1 MKKGTIFGVI
11 VAALLVASTISW
23 ASLTYFGPLDMFYLR
38 HFNHLFAVV
47 GFVFYFFQFVLSA
60 KIQWVEKGFGLDRML
75 RLHRT
80 FGRLALGFLSLHFLA
95 LLVFEMVEF
104 SRFYLFL
111 FRWIGLIA
119 LIGLFITALVAVQY
133 KKWNIP
139 YETWKNIHRANYVI
153 FPFALLHVF
162 HNAAPGSFLYY
173 LWIAFTVAF
182 AAILAHKL
190 IRFFQVRRRPY
201 EVVQVKQEN
210 SEVWS
215 LTFQGPSLEYK
226 PGQFLHIKLLRNG
239 KLSSS
244 HPFTLSS
251 SPTWENLAITPKE
264 LGDFT
269 RTIKNTK
276 PGDRAFI
283 DAPYG
288 VFSFLNTSGQDLVF
302 IAGGIGITPF
312 MSMLRYMNDKKLQK
326 NVTLFWGNKSEKDLL
341 FTEELKSFKNN
352 LENLTLVYVMSRQKD
367 WAGEKGRVNG
377 KLIQK
382 YVPDLQAPDFFICG
396 PPAMSKAVIQDLKR
410 LGVKTHRIHH
420 ELFDFID

>member
-1 MKKGTIFGVI
+1 MKKRTQFWVI
-11 VAALLVASTISW
+11 VAVLLVASTVSW
-23 ASLTYFGPLDMFYLR
+23 ASLTYFGPLDMFYLK
-38 HFNHLFAVV
+38 HLNHLFAVV

-60 KIQWVEKGFGLDRML
+60 KIQWIEKGFGLDRML
-75 RLHRT
+75 GLHRT
-80 FGRLALGFLSLHFLA
+80 FGRLALGFLTLHFLA

-104 SRFYLFL
+104 SRFYLVL

-133 KKWNIP
+133 KKWHIP

-162 HNAAPGSFLYY
+162 YNAVPGSFLYY

-182 AAILAHKL
+182 AAILVHKL
-190 IRFFQVRRRPY
+190 VRHIQIRKHPY
-201 EVVQVKQEN
+201 RVVQVKQEN
-210 SEVWS
+210 PEVWS
-215 LTFQGPSLEYK
+215 LAFQGPPLEYK
-226 PGQFLHIKLLRNG
+226 PGQFLHIRLLRDG
-239 KLSSS
+239 ELSSS

-251 SPTWENLAITPKE
+251 SPTWENLTITPKE

-276 PGDRAFI
+276 PGDQAFI

-312 MSMLRYMNDKKLQK
+312 ISMLRYMNDRKIQK
-326 NVTLFWGNKSEKDLL
+326 NVTLLWGNKSQKDLL
-341 FTEELKSFKNN
+341 FTEELASIQNN

-367 WAGEKGRVNG
+367 WSGEKGRING
-377 KLIQK
+377 DLIQK
-382 YVPDLQAPDFFICG
+382 YVPDLDIPDFFVCG
-396 PPAMSKAVIQDLKR
+396 PPLMSKAVITDLKK
-410 LGVKTHRIHH
+410 LGVETNRIHH